1 MVNIWLVEFR
11 FPLID
16 VRNKSIIL
24 ENKKKPKKIGFH
36 IKNSVSAS
44 WDVYRKKKFFF
55 FCHLDSVNYFSPKKV
70 ASLWEIYKM
79 KSGTR

>member
-16 VRNKSIIL
+16 VRNKSVIL
-24 ENKKKPKKIGFH
+24 ENKKKQKKIGFH

-44 WDVYRKKKFFF
+44 WDVYRKKFCFF
-55 FCHLDSVNYFSPKKV
+55 LPS
-70 ASLWEIYKM
+70 
-79 KSGTR
+79 

>member
-16 VRNKSIIL
+16 VRNKNVIL
-24 ENKKKPKKIGFH
+24 ENKKKQKKIGFH

-44 WDVYRKKKFFF
+44 WDVYRKKFCFF
-55 FCHLDSVNYFSPKKV
+55 LPS
-70 ASLWEIYKM
+70 
-79 KSGTR
+79 